1 MVLAGPQG
9 SVLLLGIHHSD
20 LQGSEAEAWSLGD
33 CHTWTFVS
41 TELLRS
47 ISQLMLF
54 RDGGLNN
61 IISKHNHLA

>member
-1 MVLAGPQG
+1 MLAGPRG
-9 SVLLLGIHHSD
+9 SVLLLRIHHSD

-33 CHTWTFVS
+33 CHKWTFVS

-54 RDGGLNN
+54 RDGRLDN
-61 IISKHNHLA
+61 IISKHNRLA